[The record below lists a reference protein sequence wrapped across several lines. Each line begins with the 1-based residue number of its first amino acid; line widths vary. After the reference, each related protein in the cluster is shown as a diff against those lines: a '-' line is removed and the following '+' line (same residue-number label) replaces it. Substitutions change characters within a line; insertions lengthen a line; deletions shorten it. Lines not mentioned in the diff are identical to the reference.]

1 MSGSSDPVTGLATAV
16 TIFGRTY
23 HLRGAED
30 PEYLERLANVVDSK
44 MREVWS
50 SSGTADTLKI
60 AILAALNLADE
71 SIEGRHRAAGSA
83 FAPEHRDRLAAAIA
97 RLDAAIEGSSPAV
110 PVRGEFDDAL
120 RGT

>member
-1 MSGSSDPVTGLATAV
+1 MSESPEPASGPATVV

-30 PEYLERLANVVDSK
+30 PEYLERLAGVVDSK

-71 SIEGRHRAAGSA
+71 SLEGRNRAAVDA
-83 FAPEHRDRLAAAIA
+83 EPRDHLERIANVIA
-97 RLDAAIEGSSPAV
+97 RLDGALGSAGPIPAQ
-110 PVRGEFDDAL
+110 RD
-120 RGT
+120 